1 MNETGTASGVGF
13 FSLLGIVFVV
23 LKLTHVISW
32 SWLWV
37 LAPFWLPLAVVFILA
52 LIIYIVTAV
61 TGR

>member
-1 MNETGTASGVGF
+1 MNDTGTASGVGF

-37 LAPFWLPLAVVFILA
+37 LAPFWLPLAVVFVLA
-52 LIIYIVTAV
+52 LIIYTVVAV
-61 TGR
+61 KGR